1 MKINLKI
8 TILILFVFTF
18 TGCAE
23 KISHSGKIWD
33 LKDNI
38 YNFKTK
44 KQIINYFGFPNYID
58 PIEKKFFYYSQKRI
72 SKNFFNN
79 KTIYRKLLV
88 FTFNQDDTVKL
99 INEYDINEQNKIK
112 LVKDQTES
120 NVIQQG
126 LLEKIFGG
134 VGKGATPTAP

>member
-1 MKINLKI
+1 MSGALHKNYKII
-8 TILILFVFTF
+8 
-18 TGCAE
+18 A
-23 KISHSGKIWD
+23 
-33 LKDNI
+33 
-38 YNFKTK
+38 
-44 KQIINYFGFPNYID
+44 YFGFPNYID

>member
-8 TILILFVFTF
+8 IILILFVLAFTSC
-18 TGCAE
+18 TE
-23 KISHSGKIWD
+23 KISHSGKIWN

-38 YNFKTK
+38 YNFQTK
-44 KQIINYFGFPNYID
+44 NEIIAYFGSPNYID

-88 FTFNQDDTVKL
+88 VTFNLDETVKL

-112 LVKDQTES
+112 IVKDQTQS
-120 NVIQQG
+120 DVIQKG

-134 VGKGATPTAP
+134 VGKAATPSTP

>member
-8 TILILFVFTF
+8 IILILFVFTF

-23 KISHSGKIWD
+23 KISHSGKVWD
-33 LKDNI
+33 LKENI
-38 YNFKTK
+38 YDFKTK
-44 KQIINYFGFPNYID
+44 EEIIAYFGFPNYID

-79 KTIYRKLLV
+79 KTIYSKLLV
-88 FTFNQDDTVKL
+88 FTFHLDDTIKL

-112 LVKDQTES
+112 PVKDQTES
-120 NVIQQG
+120 NIIQQG
-126 LLEKIFGG
+126 FLEKIFGG
-134 VGKGATPTAP
+134 VGKGATPTAT

>member
-1 MKINLKI
+1 MKINFKI

-18 TGCAE
+18 IGCAE
-23 KISHSGKIWD
+23 KISYSGKVWD

-120 NVIQQG
+120 NIIKQG

-134 VGKGATPTAP
+134 VGKSTTPTTP